1 LEDLRNVSHHDA
13 TNKLISLRGVG
24 PWTVHWLLIR
34 SLEYQDGFPSGDL
47 ALQKI
52 MGKYLRDGLIM
63 SHSEALNYSERWTPY
78 RSWVTTYIFA
88 SLRSGL
94 TV

>member
-1 LEDLRNVSHHDA
+1 
-13 TNKLISLRGVG
+13 
-24 PWTVHWLLIR
+24 
-34 SLEYQDGFPSGDL
+34 
-47 ALQKI
+47 
-52 MGKYLRDGLIM
+52 LIM
-63 SHSEALNYSERWTPY
+63 SDSEALNYSERWTPY